1 MHSDLISQLLEYDG
15 KGFNDIILSFG
26 NGNVNVMFL
35 TNHDMYMDI
44 TWLVIND
51 SRISVSIPLAKVGD
65 ILQ

>member
-1 MHSDLISQLLEYDG
+1 MYLCNYVVVN
-15 KGFNDIILSFG
+15 ND
-26 NGNVNVMFL
+26 N
-35 TNHDMYMDI
+35 TYMYMDI